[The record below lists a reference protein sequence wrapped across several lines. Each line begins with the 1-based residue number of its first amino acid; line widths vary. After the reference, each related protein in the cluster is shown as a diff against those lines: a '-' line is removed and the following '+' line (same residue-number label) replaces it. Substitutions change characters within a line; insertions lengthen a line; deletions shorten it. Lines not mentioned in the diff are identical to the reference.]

1 MTHESCPCDLVTLE
15 AFELLTDAER
25 QAMEGYIAECPEL
38 EAELADF
45 RSAVAAIPYSAPP
58 APLSDSLKGRLFD
71 RINAEGF
78 EENIEQRFEEQFE
91 RHAEP
96 DLAEMP
102 VIQDTSNSRVV
113 NYPNTTPDTAVDSPL
128 NQVKKAFQVANVLVR
143 QATSGDRLTVR
154 FQDLAW
160 QPYRVPGVTVAIL
173 HLDLAKREAAAL
185 LRAEPGVQYPI
196 HRHAVDEEI
205 YMLEGDLIIDG
216 QVYGAG
222 DYIRSKP
229 TSTHAPSTAGGCMFF
244 VRTSL
249 HDEYFADL
257 ALQD

>member
-1 MTHESCPCDLVTLE
+1 MIHESCPCDLVTLE

-25 QAMEGYIAECPEL
+25 RVMEGYIAECPEL

-45 RSAVAAIPYSAPP
+45 RSAVATIPYSAPA
-58 APLSDSLKGRLFD
+58 APLSGSLKDRLFA
-71 RINAEGF
+71 RINAEPF
-78 EENIEQRFEEQFE
+78 EEDIE
-91 RHAEP
+91 
-96 DLAEMP
+96 LAE
-102 VIQDTSNSRVV
+102 TSLQNLSDSGVL
-113 NYPNTTPDTAVDSPL
+113 NYSPTSVESPL
-128 NQVKKAFQVANVLVR
+128 NQVKTAFQVANVLLR

-154 FQDLAW
+154 FKDLAW
-160 QPYRVPGVTVAIL
+160 QPYRVPGVMVAIL
-173 HLDLAKREAAAL
+173 HLDLAKQEAAAL

-216 QVYGAG
+216 KVYGAG

-257 ALQD
+257 ALQK

>member
-1 MTHESCPCDLVTLE
+1 MTYESCPCDLVTLE

-25 QAMEGYIAECPEL
+25 QVLEGYIAECPEL

-45 RSAVAAIPYSAPP
+45 RSAVATIPYSAPP
-58 APLSDSLKGRLFD
+58 APLSDSLKDRLFA
-71 RINAEGF
+71 RINAERF
-78 EENIEQRFEEQFE
+78 EENVEERFKN
-91 RHAEP
+91 HAEP
-96 DLAEMP
+96 ELEEMSI
-102 VIQDTSNSRVV
+102 VQDTSNSRLV
-113 NYPNTTPDTAVDSPL
+113 NYPYTAVDSPL
-128 NQVKKAFQVANVLVR
+128 NQVKKAFQVANVLLR

-160 QPYRVPGVTVAIL
+160 QPYRVPGVMVAIL
-173 HLDLAKREAAAL
+173 HLDLAKQEASAL

-229 TSTHAPSTAGGCMFF
+229 TSTNAPSTAGGCMFF

>member
-1 MTHESCPCDLVTLE
+1 MTHEPCPCDLITLE

-25 QAMEGYIAECPEL
+25 LVMEGYIAECPEL

-58 APLSDSLKGRLFD
+58 APLSDRLKGRLFD

-78 EENIEQRFEEQFE
+78 EENVEERIEVRFEEQVE

-96 DLAEMP
+96 ALAEMP
-102 VIQDTSNSRVV
+102 IIPDFSDFGLL
-113 NYPNTTPDTAVDSPL
+113 NYPPTLVDSPL

-160 QPYRVPGVTVAIL
+160 QPYRVPGVMVAIL
-173 HLDLAKREAAAL
+173 HLDLVKREAAAL
-185 LRAEPGVQYPI
+185 LRAEAGVQYPI
-196 HRHAVDEEI
+196 HRHAVDEEC
-205 YMLEGDLIIDG
+205 D
-216 QVYGAG
+216 
-222 DYIRSKP
+222 
-229 TSTHAPSTAGGCMFF
+229 
-244 VRTSL
+244 SL
-249 HDEYFADL
+249 HDDSPC
-257 ALQD
+257 DRVWR